1 MNDFDMF
8 EIWRSFESQ
17 NVLNKV
23 FLLLEMEA
31 VVHSCPYKLISCCK
45 EIMAWFVGEAHIWL
59 LLEKRN
65 SIVFLKVLS
74 ILTCLIT
81 AAVGIL
87 SAKTILQR

>member
-31 VVHSCPYKLISCCK
+31 VVHSCPYELISCCK
-45 EIMAWFVGEAHIWL
+45 EIMAWFVGETHIWL
-59 LLEKRN
+59 LLGKRN

>member
-1 MNDFDMF
+1 
-8 EIWRSFESQ
+8 
-17 NVLNKV
+17 
-23 FLLLEMEA
+23 
-31 VVHSCPYKLISCCK
+31 
-45 EIMAWFVGEAHIWL
+45 MAWFVGETHIWL

-87 SAKTILQR
+87 NAKTILQR